1 MTVFCYADDI
11 SLLSPTITGLQ
22 DMLIYVNVLLI
33 NIKIISVSV
42 KVNYYVL
49 IEVLVL
55 KVKL

>member
-33 NIKIISVSV
+33 NIKIISMSV